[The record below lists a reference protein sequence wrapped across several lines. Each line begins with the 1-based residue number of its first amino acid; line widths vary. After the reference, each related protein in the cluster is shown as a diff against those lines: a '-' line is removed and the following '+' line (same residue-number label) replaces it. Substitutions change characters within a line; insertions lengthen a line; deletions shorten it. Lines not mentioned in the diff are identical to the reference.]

1 MQRIKV
7 YSIEEVEAIVKDSVI
22 NSSCEKG
29 TKKDGG
35 TVELDGYEVYRRSL
49 RYKTFIEKGYKCVCC
64 GRVGSYYALEKSK
77 GSNAMRAH
85 FNLYSDDDVLM
96 TKDHIFPKSKGGR
109 DCIENMQTMC
119 SICNCSKGN
128 YVPEDYVPDEVQL
141 AKKYPDNREY
151 FWCGDCRFATLK
163 KAAIWAIGGKT
174 SQQKVAMAKGR
185 IRKSVREGEP
195 YHGSVWRYGKEIE
208 VHA

>member
-7 YSIEEVEAIVKDSVI
+7 YSIEEVESIIKDSVV

-35 TVELDGYEVYRRSL
+35 SVELEGYEVYRRSL

-64 GRVGSYYALEKSK
+64 GRTGAYYALEKSN
-77 GSNAMRAH
+77 GSKAMRAH

-96 TKDHIFPKSKGGR
+96 TKDHIYPKSKGGR

-119 SICNCSKGN
+119 SICNVKKGN
-128 YVPEDYVPDEVQL
+128 HIPEGYNPDVSQTEE
-141 AKKYPDNREY
+141 DS
-151 FWCGDCRFATLK
+151 FWCGDRKFPTLYM
-163 KAAIWAIGGKT
+163 AAVWANGGKT
-174 SQQKVAMAKGR
+174 CPKKVATAKGN
-185 IRKSVREGEP
+185 IRKSIREGKL
-195 YHGSVWRYGKEIE
+195 YHGTVWRYGKEIE
-208 VHA
+208 EYE